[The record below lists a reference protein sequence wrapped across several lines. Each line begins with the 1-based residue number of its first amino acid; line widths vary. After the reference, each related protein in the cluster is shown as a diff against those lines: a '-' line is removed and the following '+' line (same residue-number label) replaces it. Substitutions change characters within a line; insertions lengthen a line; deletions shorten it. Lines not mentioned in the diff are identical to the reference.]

1 VLQLRKRGLQQPAP
15 PRARRAKA
23 HIQRACRSD
32 GRWPCLLIPHVCRD
46 LDWNA
51 SAPLVLPCPNPHE
64 TDELLDQGPRKTEKQ
79 LVFFGPARFLN
90 ANSAPLFSGCR
101 KGSFSWGDGVGTANQ
116 VVKTPISICIPNSQ
130 RQTLHLTAA
139 APQTPDPFRCQM
151 RLLPVGRYTQWRY
164 LVVVVASGSSGSTAT
179 HPSTAR
185 RLEKKRKKG
194 GWDGNRMCHCGCG
207 LRQLLVWEG
216 APHSEGLLATLR
228 PNRPWRPS
236 SMHPCVCVCVWGAH
250 MPLFPPFLFLF
261 SPSSNNNSLA
271 NSQSQR
277 HHMAISVAGSHRK

>member
-116 VVKTPISICIPNSQ
+116 VVKIPISICIPNSQ

-185 RLEKKRKKG
+185 RLEKKEKKG
-194 GWDGNRMCHCGCG
+194 DGMATACAIAVAAYGSYWCGKAHHIPRGSLPPYDPTGPGDPVQCTPVSVSVSG
-207 LRQLLVWEG
+207 EHTCRSSL
-216 APHSEGLLATLR
+216 
-228 PNRPWRPS
+228 PS
-236 SMHPCVCVCVWGAH
+236 S
-250 MPLFPPFLFLF
+250 
-261 SPSSNNNSLA
+261 SSSLPA
-271 NSQSQR
+271 
-277 HHMAISVAGSHRK
+277 ATTTP